1 MIYPDPGASFVI
13 RERSIR
19 CLRTGK
25 EFSFMLKGY
34 HHGLSNLL
42 DKPGL
47 LNRPLDPHAY
57 VKAGAKRVTFTYIS
71 THLGDF
77 YCLAALIS

>member
-1 MIYPDPGASFVI
+1 
-13 RERSIR
+13 
-19 CLRTGK
+19 
-25 EFSFMLKGY
+25 MLKGY